1 VETGL
6 DEDVIAAVPLS
17 AAAPPDMPS
26 AGAGQGATGPLLV
39 PLSPPEKDSDDDSDV
54 RIVSSVG
61 DAPRKPS
68 PVAVGAEAPQEK
80 DEPSSTS
87 SSSSDSS
94 SDDTE
99 QSASP
104 SAPASE
110 KKDVIPEVEEEG
122 DEEPESSSYRVTPEE
137 PRAAAVRLQV
147 PAEAKLIGG
156 KTVRF
161 LGLTSGGHERKF
173 LEEAGAS
180 FAIPHEEEY
189 FGKLTAAELTT
200 ACGDLSL
207 KAFIASRC
215 LSRRQESK
223 EAKERSV
230 AAVSTLE
237 NRVSEL
243 EGRLA
248 AEQERC
254 RKLQQEKEASAK
266 SSEALLNTLRR
277 DVEVLSSAKE
287 DLRVQL
293 ADKEAKLAEV
303 QKEASEL
310 NETLER
316 YRVDHIRGAERLRDD
331 ILQLLDQCNL
341 SAPPVPLP
349 HCSVESFYEWVN
361 ACFDLISVNTK
372 IFGELAA
379 AVGVRTLAYSVCS
392 LMPPDRPSSEKT
404 ISKGDL
410 RRLTKE
416 NFEWPSDAEL
426 EVGQLP
432 VLPKNLAKNFMNTF
446 FARCGYQLTLD
457 ESERLKAQVRR
468 NCAFLFLKAY
478 LRR

>member
-1 VETGL
+1 
-6 DEDVIAAVPLS
+6 
-17 AAAPPDMPS
+17 
-26 AGAGQGATGPLLV
+26 
-39 PLSPPEKDSDDDSDV
+39 
-54 RIVSSVG
+54 VSSVG

-68 PVAVGAEAPQEK
+68 PAALGAEAPQEK
-80 DEPSSTS
+80 DESSSTS
-87 SSSSDSS
+87 SSSSDTS
-94 SDDTE
+94 SDGTE

-110 KKDVIPEVEEEG
+110 KNDVVPEAEEEE
-122 DEEPESSSYRVTPEE
+122 DEGPESSSYRVTPEE

-156 KTVRF
+156 KTIRF
-161 LGLTSGGHERKF
+161 LGLTSGGHERRF

-180 FAIPHEEEY
+180 FSIPHEEEY
-189 FGKLTAAELTT
+189 FGKLTATELTT

-215 LSRRQESK
+215 LSRRLEQESK

-237 NRVSEL
+237 NRVAEL

-248 AEQERC
+248 AEQERS
-254 RKLQQEKEASAK
+254 RKLQQEKENSAK
-266 SSEALLNTLRR
+266 SSEALLNTLHH

-293 ADKEAKLAEV
+293 ADREAKLAEV
-303 QKEASEL
+303 QREASEL
-310 NETLER
+310 NGALER
-316 YRVDHIRGAERLRDD
+316 YRTDHIRSAETLRDD

-349 HCSVESFYEWVN
+349 RCTVESFYEWVN
-361 ACFDLISVNTK
+361 ACFDVISMNTK
-372 IFGELAA
+372 IFGELGA

-392 LMPPDRPSSEKT
+392 LVPPDRPSSEKT

-426 EVGQLP
+426 DVGQLP
-432 VLPKNLAKNFMNTF
+432 VLPKNLAKNFMNTV
-446 FARCGYQLTLD
+446 FARHGYQLTLD
-457 ESERLKAQVRR
+457 ESECLSAQVRR
-468 NCAFLFLKAY
+468 SYFFLLFVVVLKAHPHKY
-478 LRR
+478 FNTLPLLFCR